1 MQNKKSNANKKRESR
16 RPIELDEFLMDED
29 GMFDDEDDDKVTDD
43 TLEFLCLD
51 DEMIDSYQRGRGQ
64 NPVRGKTSARKS
76 EAYEEEAYEEDE
88 EYEDEAYEEDEEYED
103 EEYEEAGVYEG
114 REYDGTYVMV
124 TFQVLGQSWRGLSI
138 AV

>member
-1 MQNKKSNANKKRESR
+1 MQNKKSSANKKRESR

-51 DEMIDSYQRGRGQ
+51 DEMIESYQRGRGQ
-64 NPVRGKTSARKS
+64 SPVRGKAAARRS
-76 EAYEEEAYEEDE
+76 EAYEETEEYEDETYEETE

-103 EEYEEAGVYEG
+103 SAEEDLEEDEPRAS
-114 REYDGTYVMV
+114 D
-124 TFQVLGQSWRGLSI
+124 
-138 AV
+138 